1 MIMLMVFLN
10 SVKLK
15 SVLKMILD
23 SKKWKWMKQ
32 LFNRGKTKTSLGFIA
47 SVNTEFSSKKNGVS
61 LPLEWKRIFQ
71 SNFQGNLM
79 KRILKTHLFLRNS
92 TLQVAKLMKFSLR
105 KYFFSYY
112 LLHILRSKAVAE
124 K

>member
-1 MIMLMVFLN
+1 
-10 SVKLK
+10 
-15 SVLKMILD
+15 
-23 SKKWKWMKQ
+23 MKQ

-92 TLQVAKLMKFSLR
+92 TLQVVKLMKFSLR